1 MNTNKNKNKNENI
14 KLNYLQYSQESIDLK
29 VKTLYILSLLFK
41 IALLIPF
48 LNILITDV
56 LSRYIKF
63 LALSNSLFRFMISLV
78 ISILISLL
86 ICKKEYSNNPL
97 FLDDKLAV
105 SNRQKSNGSYENIY
119 LSKFTI
125 LLGFNIICILP
136 LSGIASLTVSSI
148 ICFILNLIPS
158 LGFMISSI
166 KYLLTLTLLKLL
178 SDAFN
183 KPLIKYLRN
192 KKEE

>member
-192 KKEE
+192 RKEE